1 MLQFELIDETLDLNN
16 TAFYHLSI
24 QASLDGFLF
33 AILDPA
39 ASKYLGLK
47 RYRFEKYSNPDHQY
61 QEIQKIIDQDPFL
74 QRPYQSVSCIHN
86 ETRSTLLP
94 AALFDR
100 DHLKLYF
107 EFNHVLNDLDELH
120 YNYLKQADAYLVFP
134 VYSEIANLYLTTW
147 LNTKFFHQVTPL
159 IDDLISVNKES
170 GMLAGIN
177 FNIDHFDI
185 IVCENGQ
192 LKYHNNFRFRS
203 EEDLLYFILFV
214 FDKLELDQE
223 KTPVLLSGEIDKF
236 SNRPSLLKKHFRNL
250 SFQPAPSGFRY
261 PPAFHK
267 IQEHSLLSL
276 LRLYHC
282 E

>member
-1 MLQFELIDETLDLNN
+1 MLQFELIDETFDLNN
-16 TAFYHLSI
+16 TSFYHLSI

-33 AILDPA
+33 AVLDPA

-74 QRPYQSVSCIHN
+74 KRTYQSVSCIHN

-134 VYSEIANLYLTTW
+134 VYSEIANLYLKTW

-159 IDDLISVNKES
+159 INDLISVNKES

-192 LKYHNNFRFRS
+192 LKYHNNFKFRS

-214 FDKLELDQE
+214 FDKLGLDQE
-223 KTPVLLSGEIDKF
+223 KTPALLSGEIDKF

-250 SFQPAPSGFRY
+250 SFQPAPAGFRY

-276 LRLYHC
+276 LQLYHC

>member
-1 MLQFELIDETLDLNN
+1 MLQFELIDETFDLNN
-16 TAFYHLSI
+16 TSFYHLSI
-24 QASLDGFLF
+24 QASQDGFLF
-33 AILDPA
+33 AVLDPA

-74 QRPYQSVSCIHN
+74 KRTYQSVSCIHN

-134 VYSEIANLYLTTW
+134 VYSEIANLYLKTW

-159 IDDLISVNKES
+159 INDLISVNKES

-192 LKYHNNFRFRS
+192 LKYHNNFKFRS

-214 FDKLELDQE
+214 FDKLGLDQE
-223 KTPVLLSGEIDKF
+223 KTPALLSGEIDKF

-250 SFQPAPSGFRY
+250 SFQPAPAGFRY

>member
-1 MLQFELIDETLDLNN
+1 MLQFELLDETLDINKTSSL
-16 TAFYHLSI
+16 HLSI
-24 QASLDGFLF
+24 QVSLDGFLF
-33 AILDPA
+33 AVLDPA
-39 ASKYLGLK
+39 ISKYLCLK
-47 RYRFEKYSNPDHQY
+47 RYSFDKTNNPDQQY
-61 QEIQKIIDQDPFL
+61 EEIHKIIHQDPFL
-74 QRPYQSVSCIHN
+74 QKSYQGVSFIQS

-100 DHLKLYF
+100 NHLKLYF

-120 YNYLKQADAYLVFP
+120 YNYLKQSDAYLVFP
-134 VYSEIANLYLTTW
+134 VHSEIANLCLKTW
-147 LNTKFFHQVTPL
+147 MNTKFFHQVTPL
-159 IDDLISVNKES
+159 INDLISGEAAKEK
-170 GMLAGIN
+170 LAGIN

-185 IVCENGQ
+185 IVSENRQ
-192 LKYHNNFRFRS
+192 LIYHNNFRFRS
-203 EEDLLYFILFV
+203 EEDLLYFILFA
-214 FDKLELDQE
+214 FDKLGLDQE

-236 SNRPSLLKKHFRNL
+236 SNQPALLKKYFRNL
-250 SFQPAPSGFRY
+250 SFLPAPSEFRY